1 MSLYYGQSS
10 VACHGCWDFEASVT
24 CYGHHYHHLHLFSA
38 LMGTG
43 MLESVYLGHLLAIEV
58 DPHNFTGIRI
68 SVPDIY
74 VFEEAPNR
82 ENLFE

>member
-1 MSLYYGQSS
+1 
-10 VACHGCWDFEASVT
+10 
-24 CYGHHYHHLHLFSA
+24 
-38 LMGTG
+38 MGTG